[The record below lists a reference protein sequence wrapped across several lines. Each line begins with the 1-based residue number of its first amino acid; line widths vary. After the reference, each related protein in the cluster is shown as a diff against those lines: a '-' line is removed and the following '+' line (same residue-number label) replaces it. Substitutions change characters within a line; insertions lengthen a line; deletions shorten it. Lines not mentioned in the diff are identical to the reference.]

1 MKEFVLFITL
11 CLSLGAFAQSS
22 KDVVRKGIISQK
34 IVETDYSEGLD
45 EGIVEKEEFFNAKGD
60 LIELKEYNSK
70 GEANRW
76 EKYTYTDDGK
86 IKSELY
92 YTKKG
97 KLDKKIVYVYEDGL
111 KKEKLYYNSKETL
124 VKKKEYVYEFRK

>member
-1 MKEFVLFITL
+1 MIFIAL
-11 CLSLGAFAQSS
+11 CLSLGTLAQST

-34 IVETDYSEGLD
+34 IIETDYSEGLN
-45 EGIVEKEEFFNAKGD
+45 EGILEKEEFFNAKGD

-76 EKYTYTDDGK
+76 EKYTYTEEGE
-86 IKSELY
+86 IQSERFY
-92 YTKKG
+92 DKKG
-97 KLDKKIVYVYEDGL
+97 KLDKKIIYVYEDGL
-111 KKEKLYYNSKETL
+111 KKEKLYYNSKEKL